1 MGALNSSIASTVLA
15 SAGLLAVRDELAAL
29 ILDERGMICDC
40 SKAGERL
47 FGYLRTDLVW
57 QHISKLL
64 PQLSDISLVS
74 NGQINP
80 RLGFLSHCGRLFQAK
95 NQRGDIFYS
104 ALHFVY
110 LNCRGKRTIRLI
122 LRPSD
127 NAGS

>member
-1 MGALNSSIASTVLA
+1 MDASNQSVAPSVLSS
-15 SAGLLAVRDELAAL
+15 GFLAVKDELVAL
-29 ILDERGMICDC
+29 ILDESGMICDC

-64 PQLSDISLVS
+64 PQLSGIRLVS

-80 RLGFLSHCGRLFQAK
+80 RLGFLSHCGRLFRAQ
-95 NQRGDIFYS
+95 NQQGDIFYGT
-104 ALHFVY
+104 LHFVH
-110 LNCRGKRTIRLI
+110 LVCRGKHIIRLI

-127 NAGS
+127 STES